1 MRPRLSRGDERL
13 VALASRAGLVAAVL
27 CLAPAGVG
35 TGERAAAA
43 PLQATVAVDPCD
55 PDLLRT
61 ATDALAYGRRGERC
75 EGLYIKEV
83 SGGGGLQ
90 VASFTEPAAAFEI
103 ARGERLHVAWISPDA
118 AAVRLR
124 AVALQRRIYYR
135 MDVVRDRGPVFEWPA
150 DVLVSL
156 GLQPRDVGIVGWAE
170 RPIGGRAEEIYVPLR
185 VGKATAPERTGRY
198 VVRVVPA
205 AELAELYVTLA
216 ALDPSGRE
224 TLVIQRDVPL
234 GMGFY
239 PAERAVSV
247 PLPPLPQP
255 GLYRLRLGA
264 TLRRGGPST
273 NRSIVFY
280 HAKV

>member
-1 MRPRLSRGDERL
+1 MRPRLSPGAERRIAL
-13 VALASRAGLVAAVL
+13 VPRAGLVAGLL
-27 CLAPAGVG
+27 CLAPVGVG

-43 PLQATVAVDPCD
+43 PQRDTAVVDPCD
-55 PDLLRT
+55 PSLLRT

-90 VASFTEPAAAFEI
+90 VASFTEPPASFEI
-103 ARGERLHVAWISPDA
+103 AHGERLQVAWTSPDA

-124 AVALQRRIYYR
+124 AVALQRRVYYR
-135 MDVVRDRGPVFEWPA
+135 MDVVRDRGPAFEWPA

-156 GLQPRDVGIVGWAE
+156 GLQPRDVGIVGWVE
-170 RPIGGRAEEIYVPLR
+170 RTIGGRTEEIYVPLR

-205 AELAELYVTLA
+205 AELTELYVTLA
-216 ALDPSGRE
+216 ALDASGRE
-224 TLVIQRDVPL
+224 TLVIKRDVPL
-234 GMGFY
+234 ELGFY

-247 PLPPLPQP
+247 PLPALPQS

-264 TLRRGGPST
+264 TLRRAGPPA
-273 NRSIVFY
+273 NRDIVFY
-280 HAKV
+280 HAGK